1 MEDFS
6 IRAIVIGVSL
16 FVTMLTL
23 SAIIIYYN
31 TARSVAD
38 VVTNRADIAFNLEQI
53 EKQDNFEGTLSGVE
67 VRSLIRK
74 YAGNS
79 DVKINIVK
87 ISGIDTNKYNDVG
100 NSWFD
105 ENIIME
111 DKLNMIE
118 PVSNNF
124 AVKSVDKKGITTI
137 NLSLNVD

>member
-38 VVTNRADIAFNLEQI
+38 VVTNREDIAFSFEQLE
-53 EKQDNFEGTLSGVE
+53 EQDDFEGNLSGVE

-74 YAGNS
+74 YAGNNV
-79 DVKINIVK
+79 VKINIIK
-87 ISGIDTNKYNDVG
+87 IAKEDTNKYNNVN

-105 ENIIME
+105 GNIIME
-111 DKLNMIE
+111 DKLDMIE
-118 PVSNNF
+118 PVSNNLV
-124 AVKSVDKKGITTI
+124 VKSVDKKGITTI
-137 NLSLNVD
+137 DLSLNVD